1 VAVGET
7 LCVPLVA
14 LEPLQLP
21 LAVQEV
27 AFMLDHVNVELL
39 PEIIVV
45 GLAVSVTVGVGAV
58 EVTIAVAVALLLG
71 SAAEIAFIV
80 TAAGDG
86 TAAGAVYRPDAEIV
100 P

>member
-1 VAVGET
+1 MGET